1 MRWPSLVQRF
11 GTLVLTPLRFSLRTG
26 HARSSLVRR
35 AVAPSGAPLPWLT
48 YPAID
53 LLANV
58 DVAGRSVLEF
68 GAGQSTLW
76 WLSRGAEVI
85 SFDDDAKWIKRVRQ
99 KAPQADIR
107 QVDSALSQF
116 PAELLAAR
124 FDVVVIDGLRRQVA
138 ARIAR
143 DLVAASGCIIQDNSE
158 NFWSDMP
165 GKYEIIELLANFQR
179 IDLYGF
185 APGVWRRHC
194 TSIYFRESCFLFQN
208 ARPPARLD
216 YQVDHT

>member
-1 MRWPSLVQRF
+1 
-11 GTLVLTPLRFSLRTG
+11 
-26 HARSSLVRR
+26 
-35 AVAPSGAPLPWLT
+35 
-48 YPAID
+48 
-53 LLANV
+53 
-58 DVAGRSVLEF
+58 
-68 GAGQSTLW
+68 
-76 WLSRGAEVI
+76 
-85 SFDDDAKWIKRVRQ
+85 
-99 KAPQADIR
+99 
-107 QVDSALSQF
+107 LSQF
-116 PAELLAAR
+116 PAELLAER

-158 NFWSDMP
+158 GFWSDMP
-165 GKYEIIELLANFQR
+165 GKYEIIELLASFQR

-208 ARPPARLD
+208 ARPPVRLD